1 MLKLR
6 KRLAGKAALG
16 ASAALLA
23 VALPSA
29 GFAFGALTDSQATDN
44 ADEPLVAFT
53 PADGDPRMAQLI
65 AQRRGDSRM
74 MRFTPAGLA
83 APSAQRVVTVAVRVD
98 QETADALANSSLGA
112 RRNGDASSIGLRVTP
127 TRYNLGLARGYS
139 SFTAAPVASASAQRS
154 ETRSLASNSLS
165 GNLSRAQIP
174 DLTQFQPRTV
184 SRNEPSRFAARVDLD
199 RDAAADDVAVSGE
212 TLRDQML
219 DVAGSYRLT
228 RNLDITAGVRYEQ
241 DRDLI
246 QVPDLD
252 QQDSQAVYIG
262 TQFRF

>member
-6 KRLAGKAALG
+6 KGLAGKAALG

-23 VALPSA
+23 IALPSA
-29 GFAFGALTDSQATDN
+29 GLAVVSLGDSQAAEET
-44 ADEPLVAFT
+44 ADSFLSFT
-53 PADGDPRMAQLI
+53 PAAGDPRLAEMIAERRSGAQ
-65 AQRRGDSRM
+65 M
-74 MRFTPAGLA
+74 MRFTPAGVA
-83 APSAQRVVTVAVRVD
+83 KSPITRSVTVAVRVD
-98 QETADALANSSLGA
+98 QQTADALAASSLTA
-112 RRNGDASSIGLRVTP
+112 ARNGDQRSIGLRVTP

-139 SFTAAPVASASAQRS
+139 SFAAAPAASEAAGAAGKISAP
-154 ETRSLASNSLS
+154 TLS
-165 GNLSRAQIP
+165 GNLSRARIP
-174 DLTQFQPRTV
+174 DLTQFVPRG
-184 SRNEPSRFAARVDLD
+184 SRRDEDSRFAARIGLD
-199 RDAAADDVAVSGE
+199 QDAAADDVAVSGE
-212 TLRDQML
+212 ALRDQML

-252 QQDSQAVYIG
+252 QQDSQAVYVG

>member
-6 KRLAGKAALG
+6 KGLAGKATLA

-29 GFAFGALTDSQATDN
+29 GLAFVSLSDSDSVQEAGEAL
-44 ADEPLVAFT
+44 LAFT
-53 PADGDPRMAQLI
+53 PADGDPRLAQAI
-65 AQRRGDSRM
+65 AERRGSATM
-74 MRFTPAGLA
+74 MRFTPAGA
-83 APSAQRVVTVAVRVD
+83 ASAPGARSVTVAVRVD
-98 QETADALANSSLGA
+98 QQTADALAASSLVA
-112 RRNGDASSIGLRVTP
+112 PRNADTGTAGLRVAP

-139 SFTAAPVASASAQRS
+139 SFAAAPVAGRTESATRAVSAP
-154 ETRSLASNSLS
+154 SLS
-165 GNLSRAQIP
+165 RNLSSARIP
-174 DLTQFQPRTV
+174 DLAQFTPRT
-184 SRNEPSRFAARVDLD
+184 STREEPSRFAARIDLEQD
-199 RDAAADDVAVSGE
+199 KTADDVAVSGE

-219 DVAGSYRLT
+219 DVGGSYRLT

-246 QVPDLD
+246 KVPDLD
-252 QQDSQAVYIG
+252 QQDSQAVYVG

>member
-6 KRLAGKAALG
+6 KGLAGKATLA

-29 GFAFGALTDSQATDN
+29 GLAFVSLSDSVSMDEQSTDAF
-44 ADEPLVAFT
+44 LAFT
-53 PADGDPRMAQLI
+53 PADGDPRLAEAI
-65 AQRRGDSRM
+65 AERRGSAPM
-74 MRFTPAGLA
+74 MRFTPAGA
-83 APSAQRVVTVAVRVD
+83 ASAPGARSVTVAVRID
-98 QETADALANSSLGA
+98 QQTADALAS
-112 RRNGDASSIGLRVTP
+112 SSIGAPRNSDVRSAGLRVTP

-139 SFTAAPVASASAQRS
+139 SFAAAPVASRAESTTRGVSAP
-154 ETRSLASNSLS
+154 ALS
-165 GNLSRAQIP
+165 GNLSSARIP
-174 DLTQFQPRTV
+174 DLAQFTPRT
-184 SRNEPSRFAARVDLD
+184 STREEQSRFAARIDLD
-199 RDAAADDVAVSGE
+199 RDKTADDVAVSGE

-219 DVAGSYRLT
+219 DVGGSYRLT

-252 QQDSQAVYIG
+252 QQDSQAVYVG

>member
-6 KRLAGKAALG
+6 KGLAGKAALA

-29 GFAFGALTDSQATDN
+29 GLAFVSLTDSAAEEAPDAFLT
-44 ADEPLVAFT
+44 FT
-53 PADGDPRMAQLI
+53 PAEGDPRMAEII
-65 AQRRGDSRM
+65 AARRGDGRM
-74 MRFTPAGLA
+74 MRFTPAGA
-83 APSAQRVVTVAVRVD
+83 ADSPITRSVTVAVRVD
-98 QETADALANSSLGA
+98 QQTADALASAGIGGNRAADARSL
-112 RRNGDASSIGLRVTP
+112 GLRVTP

-139 SFTAAPVASASAQRS
+139 SFSAAPAQQS
-154 ETRSLASNSLS
+154 QTRSQTRSISTS
-165 GNLSRAQIP
+165 TLSRAQIP
-174 DLTQFQPRTV
+174 DLAEFAPRTA
-184 SRNEPSRFAARVDLD
+184 SRDEPSRFAARIELD
-199 RDAAADDVAVSGE
+199 EDKANDDVAVSGE